1 MKTLRNHWHLLR
13 FHILV
18 GIFVLG
24 TGIISTT
31 ILYARPS
38 EQSPEVAYKQEAAFK
53 GDESVQVKRL
63 KYRVQVRVAGDA
75 VCVEG
80 TAEGE
85 IALADR
91 SLSVDEV
98 LPIVREAARDTIDF
112 TVDEWAARAGKV
124 VEPGHCRRR

>member
-1 MKTLRNHWHLLR
+1 MKTLRNCRRLLR
-13 FHILV
+13 SDILV
-18 GIFVLG
+18 GIL
-24 TGIISTT
+24 TAGIVIILAT
-31 ILYARPS
+31 ILYARHS

-75 VCVEG
+75 LCVEG
-80 TAEGE
+80 TAEDE
-85 IALADR
+85 IALADG

-112 TVDEWAARAGKV
+112 TIDKWEARAGRV
-124 VEPGHCRRR
+124 VE